1 MLVVSIFETEKFLN
15 KCKYIVSRYKM
26 ISTQIPKNPIKR
38 LDVFYVLS
46 EGVIISADVQ
56 SRTRKDLIHYSRIA
70 IDPISL
76 KIVKESC
83 SCEAG
88 SFGKKCWHLK
98 MLEGLVKENKEL
110 REKIEKARSEM
121 LAVEEDIA
129 SWG

>member
-1 MLVVSIFETEKFLN
+1 
-15 KCKYIVSRYKM
+15 M
-26 ISTQIPKNPIKR
+26 ISTQIPKSYVKR
-38 LDVFYVLS
+38 LDVFYTLG

-98 MLEGLVKENKEL
+98 TLEQMIKEDKEL
-110 REKIEKARSEM
+110 RERIEKARQEM

>member
-1 MLVVSIFETEKFLN
+1 
-15 KCKYIVSRYKM
+15 M

-46 EGVIISADVQ
+46 EGIIVSADIQ
-56 SRTRKDLIHYSRIA
+56 SRTRKDLIHYSRIT

-88 SFGKKCWHLK
+88 AFHRKCWHLK
-98 MLEGLVKENKEL
+98 TLEQLISSEEIK
-110 REKIEKARSEM
+110 EKIEKARSEM